1 MRRGNSR
8 NHFLPALPTLLLCC
22 LSLCSSAKASSNST
36 SHILVRENVSVARRN
51 ELLLTL
57 TRITGLVDLS
67 FERSGALQLGS
78 REALRGSTSARELLA
93 AATFGEKVIVIEDA
107 SSRSDI
113 AFCKVVPGKWLPS
126 ASDKLPAY
134 VVLLDFT
141 DFEKITGDEKARAA
155 FDVGWGFLHEL
166 DHVVN
171 DSDDTDVLG
180 VAGDCEDHINK
191 MRQELDLPVR
201 TNYFFVAASFRSDP
215 NFPSRFV
222 SLSFEHR
229 DRLTQKTR
237 QYRLTWDSTLVGGF
251 AGGRQTALVSRSSSK

>member
-1 MRRGNSR
+1 
-8 NHFLPALPTLLLCC
+8 
-22 LSLCSSAKASSNST
+22 
-36 SHILVRENVSVARRN
+36 
-51 ELLLTL
+51 
-57 TRITGLVDLS
+57 
-67 FERSGALQLGS
+67 
-78 REALRGSTSARELLA
+78 LA

-113 AFCKVVPGKWLPS
+113 AFCKVVPGKWLPG

-141 DFEKITGDEKARAA
+141 DFEKVTGDEKARAA

-166 DHVVN
+166 DHVMN
-171 DSDDTDVLG
+171 DSDDTDVPG
-180 VAGDCEDHINK
+180 IPGDCEDHINK
-191 MRQELDLPVR
+191 MRRELDLPVR

-215 NFPSRFV
+215 NFLSRFV

-251 AGGRQTALVSRSSSK
+251 DRRGQTALVSRSSSK